1 MSNVVKLPCPL
12 IILDEVNSR
21 LKYFLQQKHSLDKFF
36 PKRTKF
42 LVDLAEIILPGVGNN
57 VHLRRVGAQE
67 LELLHAPKRE
77 GAQQLQCQSYNYLF

>member
-1 MSNVVKLPCPL
+1 MFFYSKNIRFDKL
-12 IILDEVNSR
+12 
-21 LKYFLQQKHSLDKFF
+21 F

-57 VHLRRVGAQE
+57 VHPRRVGAKE